1 MKPLYTASGYY
12 KQIREIKFYIKPL
25 RVYYLIIIQVDVNTI
40 VSPLITSPLFHTT
53 SINCICNLLLHAD
66 LINFSLFYRSYCAL
80 RERWDRELLI
90 NSPLNNVVFTGYKK
104 SHEAFYM
111 V

>member
-1 MKPLYTASGYY
+1 ML
-12 KQIREIKFYIKPL
+12 KQIREIKFYLKPL

-66 LINFSLFYRSYCAL
+66 LINFSLFCRLLFSGGGGGGSG
-80 RERWDRELLI
+80 EGEIMDRCCPLAAHCSQVTKNLI
-90 NSPLNNVVFTGYKK
+90 KLFI
-104 SHEAFYM
+104 YM

>member
-1 MKPLYTASGYY
+1 MKILNIIQRML
-12 KQIREIKFYIKPL
+12 KQIREIKFYLKPL

-90 NSPLNNVVFTGYKK
+90 DSIPPQ
-104 SHEAFYM
+104 
-111 V
+111 